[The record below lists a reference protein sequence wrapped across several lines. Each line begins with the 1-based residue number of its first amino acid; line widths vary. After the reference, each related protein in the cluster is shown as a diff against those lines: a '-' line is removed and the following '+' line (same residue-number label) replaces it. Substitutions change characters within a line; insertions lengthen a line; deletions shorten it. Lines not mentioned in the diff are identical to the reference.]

1 MDLDRL
7 MTRNPKF
14 CLATSPL
21 DEVARAM
28 RDEDVG
34 EIPVVDL
41 DRHPVGVITDRDIVV
56 RTLAAGRNPLEVRVQ
71 DCMTA
76 PPVVIQEDASVEDC
90 ANLMERQ
97 KIRRV
102 PVVDAKGALCGIV
115 SLADL
120 ERSDARS
127 LQNEVTRAVSQPH

>member
-1 MDLDRL
+1 MQLTEL
-7 MTRNPKF
+7 MTRDPKF

-41 DRHPVGVITDRDIVV
+41 DRHPIGVITDRDMVV
-56 RTLAAGRNPLEVRVQ
+56 RMLAAGRNPLEVRVQ

-76 PPVVIQEDASVEDC
+76 PPTVIREDATVRDC
-90 ANLMERQ
+90 ANLMAREQ
-97 KIRRV
+97 IRRV
-102 PVVDAKGALCGIV
+102 PVVDAKGVLCGIV

-120 ERSDARS
+120 ERSDAHE
-127 LQNEVTRAVSQPH
+127 LQTEVTRRVSQPH